1 MLRDTVTG
9 LDRLFEKDIPEGF
22 VILVTGTPGTLKSGF
37 VHQVLSNYLAKTKK
51 FGVYAT
57 LEEPKDSHL
66 RNMRS
71 LGIKK
76 LENLEIFDYSDIR
89 KEWKA
94 EEETLDMVRITE
106 DIIGFYKEKK
116 GDEFT
121 IFALDS
127 LNALYSLVR
136 STNLR
141 RDSYHFFTTLRDS
154 KLTSF
159 VTLELPKEYGE
170 YAPEYFL
177 TDGVIEVGVI
187 ETREDVTR
195 YLQIKKMRAVK
206 HSMKKHQLVVEE
218 DGLAVLGPVYE

>member
-1 MLRDTVTG
+1 MLRDAVKG

-22 VILVTGTPGTLKSGF
+22 IILITGTPGTLKSGF
-37 VHQVLSNYLAKTKK
+37 VHQVLSNHLARAKK

-57 LEEPKDSHL
+57 LEEPKESHL

-76 LENLEIFDYSDIR
+76 VEGLEIFDYSDIR

-94 EEETLDMVRITE
+94 EEETLDMVKITE

-116 GDEFT
+116 GEDFT
-121 IFALDS
+121 CFALDS
-127 LNALYSLVR
+127 LNALYSLVK

-141 RDSYHFFTTLRDS
+141 SDSYHFFTALRES
-154 KLTSF
+154 GLTSF
-159 VTLELPKEYGE
+159 ITLELPKEPGE

-177 TDGVIEVGVI
+177 VDGVIEVGVI

-195 YLQIKKMRAVK
+195 YVQIKKMRAVK